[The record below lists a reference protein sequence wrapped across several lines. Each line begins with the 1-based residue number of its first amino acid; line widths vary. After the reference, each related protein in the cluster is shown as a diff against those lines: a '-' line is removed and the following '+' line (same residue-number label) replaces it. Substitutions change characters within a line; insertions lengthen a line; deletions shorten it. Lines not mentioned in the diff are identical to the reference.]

1 MIIMAEDIK
10 VNLKPIQRN
19 INDVALELTQLYY
32 ENHHMGDVEEVQE
45 IYARFYA
52 IAAKMDYL
60 SNRDFDKMI
69 SEEVIDNLI

>member
-1 MIIMAEDIK
+1 MAEDIR

-19 INDVALELTQLYY
+19 LHDVALELTQLYY

>member
-1 MIIMAEDIK
+1 MAEDIK

-19 INDVALELTQLYY
+19 LHDVALELTQLYY

-52 IAAKMDYL
+52 IAARMDYL

>member
-1 MIIMAEDIK
+1 MAEDIK

>member
-19 INDVALELTQLYY
+19 LHDVALELTQLYY

>member
-1 MIIMAEDIK
+1 MIIMAEDIR

-19 INDVALELTQLYY
+19 LHDVALELTQLYY

-45 IYARFYA
+45 TYARFYA

>member
-1 MIIMAEDIK
+1 MIIMAEDIR

-19 INDVALELTQLYY
+19 LHDVALELTQLYY

>member
-1 MIIMAEDIK
+1 MAEDIK

-19 INDVALELTQLYY
+19 LHDVALELTQLYY